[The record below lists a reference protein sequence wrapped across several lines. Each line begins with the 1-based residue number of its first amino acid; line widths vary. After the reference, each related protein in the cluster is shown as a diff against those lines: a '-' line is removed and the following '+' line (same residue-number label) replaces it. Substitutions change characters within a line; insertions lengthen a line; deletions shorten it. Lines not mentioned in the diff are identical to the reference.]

1 MQSDVL
7 RSVHEGMKVV
17 DSSRKEIGRVDWVQY
32 GNDDPE
38 TLDVEARSTEGMEEP
53 LADTLVDNIVDAF
66 RVDDLPEEIRQRLLM
81 QGFVRIDAAG
91 IFAADRYVLPEQIA
105 GVADDE
111 LMLNVEKS
119 ELVKKH

>member
-53 LADTLVDNIVDAF
+53 LADTLVDNIVDAI

-81 QGFVRIDAAG
+81 QGFVRIDAEG

-111 LMLNVEKS
+111 LMLNVEKA
-119 ELVKKH
+119 ELVKRH

>member
-32 GNDDPE
+32 GNDDSE

-81 QGFVRIDAAG
+81 QGFVRIDAEG

-119 ELVKKH
+119 ELVKRH

>member
-32 GNDDPE
+32 GNDDPA
-38 TLDVEARSTEGMEEP
+38 TADVEAGSTEGMEEP
-53 LADTLVDNIVDAF
+53 LDGTLVNNIVDAF

-81 QGFVRIDAAG
+81 QGFVRIDAEG
-91 IFAADRYVLPEQIA
+91 IFAADRYVMPDQIA

-119 ELVKKH
+119 ELVKRH

>member
-1 MQSDVL
+1 MQTDVL
-7 RSVHEGMKVV
+7 RRVHEGMKVV
-17 DSSRKEIGRVDWVQY
+17 DASRKEIGRVDWVQY
-32 GNDDPE
+32 GNDAPE
-38 TLDVEARSTEGMEEP
+38 TRDVEARSTEGTEEP
-53 LADTLVDNIVDAF
+53 LADTLVDNLVDAF

-119 ELVKKH
+119 ELVRKH